1 MRATRSAKVRL
12 GGHLGHRVGVCLEDR
27 MAWGLGV
34 WVCRML
40 ARPGGCREPC
50 SAGSRLWVVAQLLLR
65 RA

>member
-27 MAWGLGV
+27 MARGLGV
-34 WVCRML
+34 WTCQML
-40 ARPGGCREPC
+40 ARPGGCRGRC
-50 SAGSRLWVVAQLLLR
+50 RAGSRLWVMAQLLLP